1 MGVDE
6 LLIKFPTSPLWIFQV
21 VNALVF
27 TVTICEVLGAEVE
40 AASGI
45 KLQVPS
51 LQLSVQTYPTE
62 NGVNRKS

>member
-6 LLIKFPTSPLWIFQV
+6 LLIKFPTLPLWIFQI

-27 TVTICEVLGAEVE
+27 TVTFCEVLGAEVE
-40 AASGI
+40 EALGI
-45 KLQVPS
+45 KLQVPP
-51 LQLSVQTYPTE
+51 LQLSVQTFPTE

>member
-6 LLIKFPTSPLWIFQV
+6 LLIKFPTSPLWIFQI

-27 TVTICEVLGAEVE
+27 TVTFCEVLGAEVE
-40 AASGI
+40 EASGI
-45 KLQVPS
+45 KLQVPP

-62 NGVNRKS
+62 TGVNRKS